1 MFNIVVACTLNGG
14 IGKNGTIPWKASLD
28 LKHFYKLTTMRP
40 KNKINVLIMG
50 RRTYQSIGSKPLKD
64 RVNIVVSKTLL
75 ECDNII
81 IAQDLEKALNISYN
95 IKEVHGVFVIG
106 GSELYK
112 EAMIHKDCENI
123 YLTEIKENIDCDTF
137 FPIDLL
143 QNYNKTVLE
152 TNIIDNNISY
162 DMLLYKK

>member
-1 MFNIVVACTLNGG
+1 
-14 IGKNGTIPWKASLD
+14 
-28 LKHFYKLTTMRP
+28 
-40 KNKINVLIMG
+40 
-50 RRTYQSIGSKPLKD
+50 
-64 RVNIVVSKTLL
+64 
-75 ECDNII
+75 
-81 IAQDLEKALNISYN
+81 
-95 IKEVHGVFVIG
+95 
-106 GSELYK
+106 
-112 EAMIHKDCENI
+112 MIHKDCENI